1 MESMGQEVSSNTI
14 IGVAWQWIASIGWYL
29 VGLCFILLMA
39 SSYLQEKYNSWKSK
53 KDEAEYSAKYHKD
66 PDIVYQRLTAIEDA
80 RNRMQEKYNQDSET
94 CKQKAEENKERKRQ
108 ELLNSSD
115 GKNNGYKLGGSTSDS
130 KSRLL
135 KQEYNP
141 LMGNSSRGYRPPK
154 RSCCGKGGCG

>member
-1 MESMGQEVSSNTI
+1 MESMGQEMSSNTI
-14 IGVAWQWIASIGWYL
+14 LGVAWQWIASVGWYL
-29 VGLCFILLMA
+29 VGLGFVLLMA

-66 PDIVYQRLTAIEDA
+66 PDIVYQRLTAIEEV
-80 RNRMQEKYNQDSET
+80 RNKMQEKYNEDAEFR
-94 CKQKAEENKERKRQ
+94 KKKVEENKEKKRQ
-108 ELLNSSD
+108 ELLKTEEKSS
-115 GKNNGYKLGGSTSDS
+115 GNRLGGSTSDS

-135 KQEYNP
+135 KQDYNP